1 MSKEKICHTVNA
13 PEKARDIL
21 KKARCTLRDS
31 LLPTPHK
38 NTQHNKTNCSVGDLN
53 KNYPQASH
61 LNDLPLSPTLWSSFQ
76 NWGPSSKSSNEKHYG
91 LQKLG
96 VSWEWLIQE
105 NYTLSAQAKR
115 FSITRTTSIWSKVV
129 SMTTSLKSYIW
140 KKMYQ
145 TLSISNRE
153 STNTWIREK
162 YFVSVF

>member
-1 MSKEKICHTVNA
+1 MSKGKTCHTVNA

-38 NTQHNKTNCSVGDLN
+38 NTQHNSVGDLY

-61 LNDLPLSPTLWSSFQ
+61 LKDLPLSPTLWSSFQ

-91 LQKLG
+91 FQKLG

-105 NYTLSAQAKR
+105 NHPLSVQAKR

-129 SMTTSLKSYIW
+129 SMTASLKSYIW
-140 KKMYQ
+140 EKMYQ
-145 TLSISNRE
+145 TLSISNTE
-153 STNTWIREK
+153 STNTWVKEK
-162 YFVSVF
+162 HFIFVF